1 MFGHPKDGHRDAM
14 IGDWRQDIKM
24 VKTTLP
30 EIEKLTL
37 AIFLATNWQE
47 FIKEFGAIS
56 AFEAQAQEQKLN
68 YVNRCH
74 QKTLF
79 WEAQMGQL
87 STRQIFGAQQ
97 KDAAAQYFAA
107 SFVMYFCL
115 AVAMEDVEW
124 ECELARELDELL
136 AIGWSISLGATLTP
150 ADQVALN
157 RKIEFFAR

>member
-1 MFGHPKDGHRDAM
+1 MDDA
-14 IGDWRQDIKM
+14 
-24 VKTTLP
+24 VVP
-30 EIEKLTL
+30 
-37 AIFLATNWQE
+37 ANFLA
-47 FIKEFGAIS
+47 F
-56 AFEAQAQEQKLN
+56 LN
-68 YVNRCH
+68 APGMIRNRKFVDH
-74 QKTLF
+74 
-79 WEAQMGQL
+79 
-87 STRQIFGAQQ
+87 
-97 KDAAAQYFAA
+97 DAAAQYFAA